1 MVREREVT
9 TVNIDD
15 PEILQNMFFPRRA
28 FQGRNLPPGAIDG
41 SVQVEP
47 DVALG
52 YRLYVQAPDAPL
64 VLFFHGN
71 GEVAPDY
78 DFGARLYAAVGLS
91 LLVVDYRG
99 YGWSTGRPLFSTL
112 LPDALA
118 AADALPEVLAA
129 ANIQADV
136 PLVVMG
142 RSLGSAPAVHV
153 AYRRRERFRALLIDS
168 GYADTPSLF
177 TQRGVVLPDDVLTNP
192 ELPFN
197 NVNKVREMDDM
208 PLLVIHGQQDELL
221 PVRHAQALYEASRAP
236 HKFLYTVAGAGHND
250 LILVAGQSYI
260 ARVKSFLTPVLG

>member
-1 MVREREVT
+1 M
-9 TVNIDD
+9 NIDD

-41 SVQVEP
+41 SVKVDT
-47 DVALG
+47 DVSLG

-91 LLVVDYRG
+91 LMVVDYRG
-99 YGWSTGRPLFSTL
+99 YGWSTGTPLFSKF

-118 AADALPEVLAA
+118 VADGLPEVMAHA
-129 ANIQADV
+129 KINADV

-142 RSLGSAPAVHV
+142 RSLGSAPAVHI
-153 AYRRRERFRALLIDS
+153 AYKRRDRFRALLIDS

-177 TQRGVVLPDDVLTNP
+177 KGRGLALPDDVLADP
-192 ELPFN
+192 DLPFN
-197 NVNKVREMDDM
+197 NKLKVREMDDM
-208 PLLVIHGQQDELL
+208 PLFVVHGQEDQIL
-221 PVRHAQALYEASRAP
+221 PVEHGRALYDASQAD
-236 HKFLYTVAGAGHND
+236 HKSLYTVAGAGHND
-250 LILVAGQSYI
+250 LMLVAGQAYMSRI
-260 ARVKSFLTPVLG
+260 KSFLAPVLG